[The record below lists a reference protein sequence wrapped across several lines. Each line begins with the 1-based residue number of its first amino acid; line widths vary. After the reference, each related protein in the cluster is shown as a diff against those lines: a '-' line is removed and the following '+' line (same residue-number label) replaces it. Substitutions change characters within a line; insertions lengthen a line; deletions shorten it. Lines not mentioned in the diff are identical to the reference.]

1 MVKFWQKKD
10 YIITRKFGN
19 LLLTSQGMKLA
30 IEEEYARTEEVKLDI
45 CIL

>member
-1 MVKFWQKKD
+1 MARERLYNNDEIWKSIANFE
-10 YIITRKFGN
+10 
-19 LLLTSQGMKLA
+19 GMKLA

>member
-1 MVKFWQKKD
+1 MAKERLYNND
-10 YIITRKFGN
+10 EFGN
-19 LLLTSQGMKLA
+19 LFLTSQGMKLA